1 MKKKIIV
8 FALASIITMKV
19 NAQVFSEDT
28 WGVLPTAD
36 LYDQG
41 LMNAQ
46 LQLMA
51 KTAARRKETFNRY
64 FDSAVEALKNQ
75 QWNSAIY
82 YVNAALATEYYNG
95 EIYYIRGYAY
105 EKLNNI
111 RAAKKDYRKGKKY
124 KCVEAALAL
133 DALKKN
139 NKRK

>member
-1 MKKKIIV
+1 
-8 FALASIITMKV
+8 MKV
-19 NAQVFSEDT
+19 NAQVYSEDT

-41 LMNAQ
+41 LMNTH

-75 QWNSAIY
+75 QWNSVVY

-105 EKLNNI
+105 ES
-111 RAAKKDYRKGKKY
+111 
-124 KCVEAALAL
+124 
-133 DALKKN
+133 
-139 NKRK
+139 